1 MPVVNAD
8 SWWDGLVR
16 DRFQAVLELVLDA
29 MSDDYVTVEIIL
41 QTINEWDAGSRPES
55 WEARKAAPVTRPE
68 VLQALRELTREGF
81 AQAYIFNGPEAY
93 AVDFQT
99 GKIRDLWF
107 YPTQRGIDA
116 VRRFPGKD

>member
-1 MPVVNAD
+1 MVNAD
-8 SWWDGLVR
+8 NWWDGLVH

-29 MSDDYVTVEIIL
+29 MSDDYVSVEIIL
-41 QTINEWDAGSRPES
+41 QTINEWDEGSRPDS

-68 VLQALRELTREGF
+68 VIQALRELTREGF

-93 AVDFQT
+93 AVDFQP

-107 YPTQRGIDA
+107 YPTQRGMNA
-116 VRRFPGKD
+116 VRQFPGKD